1 MPNRREFC
9 HALTLLSIAGIA
21 DACGGSPTSADGSNA
36 PQLPAISGAVA
47 GNVVTVS
54 VDASSPL
61 ATVGNAALVQSTLGA
76 LLVARTA
83 QSTFS
88 ALTAICTHQGCTVS
102 GFQSGTYVC
111 PCHGSEYSTSGAAVQ
126 GPATAPL
133 RAYATSFASP
143 TLTITIT

>member
-9 HALTLLSIAGIA
+9 HALTLLSIAGLA
-21 DACGGSPTSADGSNA
+21 DACGGSPTGADGSNA
-36 PQLPAISGAVA
+36 PQLTSMSGVAA

-54 VDASSPL
+54 VDAASPL
-61 ATVGNAALVQSTLGA
+61 ATVGNAALVQSSLGSV
-76 LLVARTA
+76 LVARTA
-83 QSTFS
+83 QSAFS

-111 PCHGSEYSTSGAAVQ
+111 PCHGSEYSTSGAVVQ

-133 RAYATSFASP
+133 HAYTTSFVSP
-143 TLTITIT
+143 TLTITIA